1 VNRERITLFFVAAI
15 LLLAPFS
22 PVVQA
27 VDSIDLRL
35 GTLSGNGWKVE
46 GATLQLGWHDEDRAI
61 FSLSAVRIEHPS
73 IPFPL
78 VGSRLDCSKGT
89 ISERKIEC
97 DKGLVRLKTPLLD
110 RELLSAAFSWS
121 PETNDFRLQLTDLKI
136 AGGSGS
142 LALEGSDRSWRAE
155 MKGSGFSLQE
165 LSRGL
170 ATLGIA
176 PPPFELSGKGDL
188 TLSLTGRATEIHDQ
202 RWRVDFHDLTFTEES
217 ESYLGEG
224 LRGRWRGRLG
234 RGVEGL
240 KGSQQL
246 RLQEGAILT
255 PAFYLAP
262 EGKEIAIDSDL
273 RVDEAWSKLQL
284 TRITYRHQG
293 LLGFHAD
300 ARFELE
306 PRVKLNGL
314 TLRSQPID
322 LKPFYETYLQPV
334 LAEPFFQEL
343 HISGRLEANLE
354 MDSRQS
360 IQLELQDVAVDQGE
374 DESGE
379 TGRNFSLHGLTGE
392 LNWRSTDPSPISRL
406 SWSGGSLLGG
416 LTLGP
421 GQVSP
426 QLTAQGITLDRP
438 FSLPVLDGEL
448 RTEAF
453 RLESLDSG
461 PRLGFRGYLTPISMQ
476 RLSEAIGWPALAGQL
491 SGMIPAISF
500 EQGSLRVEGVMLI
513 RLFGGRT
520 LIKNLYLTDLF
531 GPLPVL
537 EADLELKAL
546 DLETLTRTF
555 SFGKITG
562 KLEGQVKGL
571 RLEAWRPVSFDA
583 VFNTPVDDE
592 SKHRISQRAVD
603 NISNLGG
610 AGISGALSRS
620 FLRVFEEFGY
630 DRLGISCRL
639 GQGVCEMGGIEAAGQ
654 GYYLV
659 KGGGIPRIDI
669 LGFNRRT
676 DWELLL
682 SKLQQMTEGE
692 APVIE

>member
-1 VNRERITLFFVAAI
+1 MGLITSFFIAAI
-15 LLLAPFS
+15 LLLS
-22 PVVQA
+22 SVVHA

-35 GTLSGNGWKVE
+35 GALSGNGWKVE
-46 GATLQLGWHDEDRAI
+46 GAALQLGWREEDRAI
-61 FSLSAVRIEHPS
+61 FSLSADRIDHPS

-78 VGSRLDCSKGT
+78 IGPRLDCSEGM

-97 DKGLVRLKTPLLD
+97 GKGLVRLKTPLLD
-110 RELLSAAFSWS
+110 RDLFSAVFSWT
-121 PETNDFRLQLTDLKI
+121 PETNDFRLRLTDLKI
-136 AGGSGS
+136 AGGRGS
-142 LALEGSDRSWRAE
+142 LLLEGNSRSWHAE
-155 MKGSGFSLQE
+155 IKGSGFSLQE
-165 LSRGL
+165 LNTDL

-188 TLSLTGRATEIHDQ
+188 TLSLNGRANEIRDQ
-202 RWRVDFHDLTFTEES
+202 RWRVDFHDLTFAEES
-217 ESYLGEG
+217 GNYLGEG
-224 LRGRWRGRLG
+224 LQGRWQGRLR
-234 RGVEGL
+234 RGAEGF

-262 EGKEIAIDSDL
+262 EGKEIAVDSDL
-273 RVDEAWSKLQL
+273 RVDAAWSNLQL
-284 TRITYRHQG
+284 TGIRYRHQG
-293 LLGFHAD
+293 LLEFDAD

-306 PRVKLNGL
+306 PRVKLSGL
-314 TLRSQPID
+314 SLRSQPID
-322 LKPFYETYLQPV
+322 LRPFYETYLQPV
-334 LAEPFFQEL
+334 LADNFFQEL
-343 HISGRLEANLE
+343 RIGGRLEANLVMGSE
-354 MDSRQS
+354 KS
-360 IQLELQDVAVDQGE
+360 IQLKLRDVAIDQGE

-379 TGRNFSLHGLTGE
+379 IGRNFSLHGLTGE
-392 LNWRSTDPSPISRL
+392 LNWRSADPSPISRL

-421 GQVSP
+421 GRISP
-426 QLTAQGITLDRP
+426 QLTAQGITIDRP

-453 RLESLDSG
+453 RLERLDSG
-461 PRLGFRGYLTPISMQ
+461 PRLEFRGYLTPISMQ

-491 SGMIPAISF
+491 SGVIPAVSF
-500 EQGSLRVEGVMLI
+500 EEGSLRVKGVMLI

-520 LIKNLYLTDLF
+520 LIKNLNLTDLF

-537 EADLELKAL
+537 EANLELKDL

-562 KLEGQVKGL
+562 KLEGQVEGL

-583 VFNTPVDDE
+583 VFNTPADDE
-592 SKHRISQRAVD
+592 SRHRISQRAVD

-620 FLRVFEEFGY
+620 FLRVFKQFGY

-639 GQGVCEMGGIEAAGQ
+639 AQGVCEMGGIEAAGQ

-659 KGGGIPRIDI
+659 KGGGLPRIDI